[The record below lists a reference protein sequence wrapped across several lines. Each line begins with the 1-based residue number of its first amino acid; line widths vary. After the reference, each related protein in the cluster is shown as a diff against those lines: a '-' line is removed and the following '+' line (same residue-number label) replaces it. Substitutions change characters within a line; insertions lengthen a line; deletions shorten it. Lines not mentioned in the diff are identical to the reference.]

1 MQKRAPLLGY
11 LIAAGLTLC
20 APLTLA
26 GCSFV
31 ERLGVNDE
39 PQQQSTS
46 ATTTTT
52 TTTATASLAPV
63 AAPRG
68 GPPIEMSGRWVLAAT
83 GSSSCGMVFNSTA
96 GALEGT
102 VAPEGR
108 CPGKL
113 LNTRKWTFEQNSLIL
128 RNHNGDPLAQLV
140 SSEPGRLE
148 GRSMTGDSISLTR

>member
-1 MQKRAPLLGY
+1 MQKRAPLLDFLGY
-11 LIAAGLTLC
+11 PIAACLTVC
-20 APLTLA
+20 AALTLA

-39 PQQQSTS
+39 PQQSTS
-46 ATTTTT
+46 TTTA
-52 TTTATASLAPV
+52 TTATASLAPI

-83 GSSSCGMVFNSTA
+83 GSGSCGMVFNSAA
-96 GALEGT
+96 GALDGT
-102 VAPEGR
+102 VAPEGH

-113 LNTRKWTFEQNSLIL
+113 LQSRKWTFEQNSLIL

>member
-1 MQKRAPLLGY
+1 MQKSTPLLGY
-11 LIAAGLTLC
+11 LIAACLTVG
-20 APLTLA
+20 AAMSLA

-39 PQQQSTS
+39 PQQQPTS
-46 ATTTTT
+46 AS
-52 TTTATASLAPV
+52 TTATASLAPIT
-63 AAPRG
+63 APRG

-83 GSSSCGMVFNSTA
+83 GSASCGMVFNSTA

-113 LNTRKWTFEQNSLIL
+113 LTSRKWAFEQNSLIL
-128 RNHNGDPLAQLV
+128 RNNNGEPLAQLV

-148 GRSMTGDSISLTR
+148 GRSTTGDSISLTR

>member
-1 MQKRAPLLGY
+1 MKMQKSTPLLGY
-11 LIAAGLTLC
+11 HIAPFLAVC
-20 APLTLA
+20 AALTLA

-31 ERLGVNDE
+31 ERLGMNDE
-39 PQQQSTS
+39 PQQTTSTS
-46 ATTTTT
+46 N
-52 TTTATASLAPV
+52 TATASASLAPV

-96 GALEGT
+96 GALDGT

-113 LNTRKWTFEQNSLIL
+113 VMSRKWTFEQNSLIL

-148 GRSMTGDSISLTR
+148 GRSMTGESISLTR

>member
-1 MQKRAPLLGY
+1 MQKRVPLLGY
-11 LIAAGLTLC
+11 PIAACL
-20 APLTLA
+20 AVSAAMTLA

-39 PQQQSTS
+39 PQQQSAS
-46 ATTTTT
+46 AAT
-52 TTTATASLAPV
+52 TTTATASLAPI

-83 GSSSCGMVFNSTA
+83 GSGSCGMVFNSAA

-102 VAPEGR
+102 VAPEGH

-128 RNHNGDPLAQLV
+128 RNPNGDPLAQLV

>member
-1 MQKRAPLLGY
+1 MKMQKRALPGY
-11 LIAAGLTLC
+11 PIAACLAVC
-20 APLTLA
+20 AAMPLA

-46 ATTTTT
+46 AAT
-52 TTTATASLAPV
+52 TTTATASIAPV

>member
-11 LIAAGLTLC
+11 PIAACLVVC
-20 APLTLA
+20 AAMPLA

-46 ATTTTT
+46 AAT
-52 TTTATASLAPV
+52 TTTATASIAPV

-113 LNTRKWTFEQNSLIL
+113 LNTRKWTFEQNSLVL